1 VSGRDGREGAASRD
15 GGGQATRSPVRRH
28 PVLRIVQACVAVA
41 ALAFLILYL
50 ARSWSSVQAYDW
62 RLRPAWLAA
71 SGLVLFVSYI
81 MSGATWWLILRG
93 CGLRPARLRTA
104 ATWGTSLLARYIPG
118 TVFMFLGR
126 YWMSVNQG
134 LEAERV
140 TAAMVYEQ
148 AVGVAGALVAT
159 ALLFPFWHYE
169 RGVTAWS
176 LLIVPVLVALMHP
189 RAFAPLANLALRLVH
204 RQPLARVLS
213 FRAILGILSWM
224 VAYWFVAGLGCYCL
238 AAAVTDGT
246 AAALPVLTVAFAL
259 GYVAGMVAFFVPSGI
274 GVREGVVAAASATVL
289 PGGAVAVAWAVLLRL
304 WQVLV
309 ELVFVGVVVI
319 AARVARRGAT
329 GGRGLG
335 RNDGTV
341 DGHSRRHDG
350 RRRPRPPLR
359 ALRRHRC
366 GRLRRAALDPGRATL
381 P

>member
-1 VSGRDGREGAASRD
+1 MSGRDGREGAASRG

-213 FRAILGILSWM
+213 FRAVLGILSWM

-238 AAAVTDGT
+238 AAAVTDVT

-319 AARVARRGAT
+319 AARVARTRAT

-341 DGHSRRHDG
+341 DG
-350 RRRPRPPLR
+350 
-359 ALRRHRC
+359 
-366 GRLRRAALDPGRATL
+366 
-381 P
+381 